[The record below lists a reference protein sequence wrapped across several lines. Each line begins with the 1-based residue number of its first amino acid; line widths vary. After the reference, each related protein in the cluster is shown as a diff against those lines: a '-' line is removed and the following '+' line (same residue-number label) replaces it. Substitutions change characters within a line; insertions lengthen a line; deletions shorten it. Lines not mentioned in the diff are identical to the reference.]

1 MNRAH
6 SCSVYKKCGGCQLT
20 NMTYEEQLSHK
31 MKYLI
36 AKLGKLCRVDEIIG
50 MDVPLHYRNKM
61 QAAFSGDGRGHVISG
76 VWQSSTHKVVK
87 TDNCLIEDESSL
99 WIVRAARNML
109 REYKISVYNN
119 KTEKGTLRHI
129 MVRRAHQTG
138 ETMVVIVTN
147 GAKFP
152 RGKEFAE
159 ELVRRFPQIHTV
171 VHYVN
176 NTETPLWLEKQ
187 QEVLYG
193 EGYIEDILCGKKFKI
208 SAKSFYQVN
217 SVQTEVLYGK
227 AVEFADLT
235 GKENVIDA
243 YCGIG
248 TIGIIASDKAEQVI
262 GIETEPAS
270 VKNAAEN
277 AKLNDVSN
285 YKVIGGDAGKI
296 MTKLVAEGKRPNV
309 VFADPPRSGCTKE
322 FLNSLIKCSPEKIVY
337 VSCNP
342 DTLARDAAY
351 LVRNGYRV
359 NKIQPV
365 DLFPHTNHV
374 EVVSCLTR
382 IKNEKY
388 TNKGYNKN

>member
-36 AKLGKLCRVDEIIG
+36 AKLGRLCRVEEIIG
-50 MDVPLHYRNKM
+50 MDDPLHYRNKM
-61 QAAFSGDGRGHVISG
+61 QAAFAADTRGNAVSG
-76 VWQSSTHKVVK
+76 VWQSSSHKVVK
-87 TDNCLIEDESSL
+87 TDNCLIEDETSL
-99 WIVRAARNML
+99 WIVRAARNLL
-109 REYKISVYNN
+109 REYRITVYNER
-119 KTEKGTLRHI
+119 TGKGILRHI
-129 MVRRAHQTG
+129 MVRRAHKTG
-138 ETMVVIVTN
+138 EIMVVIVTN
-147 GAKFP
+147 GARFP
-152 RGKEFAE
+152 SGKEFAE

-193 EGYIEDILCGKKFKI
+193 EGYIEDVLCGKRFKI

-217 SVQTEVLYGK
+217 SVQTEVLYNK
-227 AVEFADLT
+227 AVEFAGLT
-235 GKENVIDA
+235 GKETVIDA

-248 TIGIIASDKAEQVI
+248 TIGIIASDKAGQVI
-262 GIETEPAS
+262 GIETEPAA
-270 VKNAAEN
+270 VRNAEEN
-277 AKLNDVSN
+277 AKLNDVKN
-285 YKVIGGDAGKI
+285 YKAYKGDAGQI
-296 MTKLVAEGKRPNV
+296 MTQLVSRGKRADV
-309 VFADPPRSGCTKE
+309 VFADPPRAGCTKE
-322 FLNSLIKCSPEKIVY
+322 FLNCIIKSAPKKLVY

-351 LVRNGYRV
+351 LTRNGYKV
-359 NKIQPV
+359 EKIQPV

-374 EVVSCLTR
+374 EVVSSIVR
-382 IKNEKY
+382 VKK
-388 TNKGYNKN
+388 